1 VLRFEHV
8 SVVLIRITVVHLVTL
23 RITDHVTLSEAG
35 NKLHVSPVFYL
46 PSYLSLESSFVW
58 IFAPSRSSAAIVTS
72 RG

>member
-1 VLRFEHV
+1 MLRFEHV

-58 IFAPSRSSAAIVTS
+58 IFTPSSRSSITIVTV
-72 RG
+72 